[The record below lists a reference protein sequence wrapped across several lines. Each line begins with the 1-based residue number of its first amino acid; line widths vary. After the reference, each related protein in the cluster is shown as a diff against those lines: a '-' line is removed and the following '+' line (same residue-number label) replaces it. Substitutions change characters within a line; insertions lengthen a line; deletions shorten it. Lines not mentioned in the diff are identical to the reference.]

1 MALEVFA
8 YLLAVHPHGRGDNR
22 DMPDAPCSSY
32 GSPPRAWGQLVGFSA
47 CRRRG
52 RFTPTGVG
60 TMARLVARRMAL
72 PVHPHGR
79 GDNGRANR
87 GRTYFGG
94 SPPRAWGQS
103 LQSLADRLVAR
114 FTPTGVGTIGISAP
128 PHQRTTV
135 HPHGRGDN
143 LVAAAA
149 EGVNTG
155 SPPRAWGQS
164 DCGGAVDL
172 GERFTPTGVGTI
184 FRTYEYAQSVT
195 VHPHG
200 RGDNFGCI
208 VQQFRR
214 RGSPPRAWGQCS
226 SQDRR
231 AEERRFTPTG
241 VGTILASQAF

>member
-22 DMPDAPCSSY
+22 EMPDAPCSSY

-79 GDNGRANR
+79 GDNGSMSIPAARR
-87 GRTYFGG
+87 CG

-103 LQSLADRLVAR
+103 PVHNRPEPILR
-114 FTPTGVGTIGISAP
+114 FTPTGVGTITCAPSTAP
-128 PHQRTTV
+128 PLAVHPHGRGDNDDARRLTRDMIGSPPRAWGQSVRPRQCSPNYRFTPTGVGTIIPKVDKHAVHTV

-143 LVAAAA
+143 YSLYLVR
-149 EGVNTG
+149 VR
-155 SPPRAWGQS
+155 P
-164 DCGGAVDL
+164 L
-172 GERFTPTGVGTI
+172 
-184 FRTYEYAQSVT
+184 
-195 VHPHG
+195 
-200 RGDNFGCI
+200 
-208 VQQFRR
+208 
-214 RGSPPRAWGQCS
+214 GSPPRAWGQC
-226 SQDRR
+226 
-231 AEERRFTPTG
+231 
-241 VGTILASQAF
+241 

>member
-79 GDNGRANR
+79 GDNGSMSIPAARR
-87 GRTYFGG
+87 CG

-103 LQSLADRLVAR
+103 PVHNRPEPILR
-114 FTPTGVGTIGISAP
+114 FTPTGVGTIISRARGSIP
-128 PHQRTTV
+128 VTV

-143 LVAAAA
+143 LIRPPEPA
-149 EGVNTG
+149 GPHG
-155 SPPRAWGQS
+155 SPPRAWGQ
-164 DCGGAVDL
+164 
-172 GERFTPTGVGTI
+172 
-184 FRTYEYAQSVT
+184 Y
-195 VHPHG
+195 G
-200 RGDNFGCI
+200 RRCA
-208 VQQFRR
+208 RR
-214 RGSPPRAWGQCS
+214 RT
-226 SQDRR
+226 
-231 AEERRFTPTG
+231 RRFTPTG
-241 VGTILASQAF
+241 VGTMFWMIGR